1 MKKLASKI
9 INSGWITT
17 NVLPPEGKKVV
28 ITEYIKYGGS
38 GWEASKKYE
47 MEVVSNRPSITL
59 WWSVVS
65 VEKRTNPPLN

>member
-28 ITEYIKYGGS
+28 ITEYVKYGGA

-47 MEVVSNRPSITL
+47 MEVIKDDG
-59 WWSVVS
+59 
-65 VEKRTNPPLN
+65 KR